1 MLKNQKIHFI
11 AIGGSVM
18 HNLAICLK
26 LLDNQVTGS
35 DDMFFDPSKSNLKRH
50 GLLPDNEGWHP
61 ERVHGQLDYVILGMH
76 AKNDNPELLKA
87 KDLGLKIYS
96 FPEFIHEV
104 SKEKTR
110 IVVAGSHGK
119 TSITSMILHVLNKA
133 GKSFDYLVGAQ
144 LEGFDTMVKISDAP
158 IMIIEGDEYTTSP
171 LDLTPKFLHYNHH
184 FACITGIAWDHFN
197 VFPTL
202 DIYEEQFLKFINQ
215 TPNDGKVFYAEV
227 DQALC
232 KIIERAEPNE
242 EQLIPYNALESKIE
256 DNRTIVLWEGREI
269 PLQVFGD
276 HNLQNLNAARLLLNQ
291 VAISDDEFFEHIQS
305 FTGASKRLELIGQN
319 DFSTI
324 YKDFA
329 HAPSKLK
336 ATSEAVT
343 KQFKDRNLT
352 SVLEL
357 HTFSSL
363 NKQFIHQYEGC
374 YDLPEQAIVFINPE
388 AVKAKKLEMISE
400 NELVDA
406 FKRKDLKLF
415 TDAEKLEQF
424 ILSQDW
430 NNRNLLLMSSGNFGG
445 LDIEKIKDT
454 ILS

>member
-1 MLKNQKIHFI
+1 
-11 AIGGSVM
+11 M

-61 ERVHGQLDYVILGMH
+61 ERVHSQLDYVILGMH
-76 AKNDNPELLKA
+76 AKNDNPELLRA

-158 IMIIEGDEYTTSP
+158 MMIIEGDEYTTSP

-215 TPNDGKVFYAEV
+215 TPNNGKAFYAEV

-232 KIIERAEPNE
+232 KIVERAEPKE
-242 EQLIPYNALESKIE
+242 EQLIPYNAFESKIE
-256 DNRTIVLWEGREI
+256 DNQTIVLWEGREI
-269 PLQVFGD
+269 PLQIFGD

-291 VAISDDEFFEHIQS
+291 VGISDDEFFEHIQS

-343 KQFKDRNLT
+343 KQFKDRKLT

-374 YDLPEQAIVFINPE
+374 YDLPEQALVFINPE

-400 NELVDA
+400 NELVYA

>member
-1 MLKNQKIHFI
+1 MIKNQKIHFI

-35 DDMFFDPSKSNLKRH
+35 DDMFFDPSKSNLERH
-50 GLLPDNEGWHP
+50 GLLPDSEGWQP
-61 ERVHGQLDYVILGMH
+61 DRVHRGLDFVILGMH

-87 KDLGLKIYS
+87 KELGLKIYS

-104 SKEKTR
+104 SKEKIR
-110 IVVAGSHGK
+110 VVVAGSHGK
-119 TSITSMILHVLNKA
+119 TSITSMILHVLNKV

-144 LEGFDTMVKISDAP
+144 LDGFETMVKISDAP
-158 IMIIEGDEYTTSP
+158 VMVIEGDEYTTSP
-171 LDLTPKFLHYNHH
+171 LDLTPKFLHYKHH

-215 TPNDGKVFYAEV
+215 TPEDGKVFYAEV

-232 KIIERAEPNE
+232 KIVERAEPTK

-256 DNRTIVLWEGREI
+256 DNQTIVLWKGEEI

-291 VAISDDEFFEHIQS
+291 IGISDTEFFQHIQS

-319 DFSTI
+319 EKTTI

-343 KQFKDRNLT
+343 KQFKNRKLT

-363 NKQFIHQYEGC
+363 NKQFIHQYKDC
-374 YDLPEQAIVFINPE
+374 YNLPDQAVIFINPE

-400 NELVDA
+400 QELVDA
-406 FKRKDLKLF
+406 FGRNDLKLF
-415 TDAEKLEQF
+415 TSAVELEKF
-424 ILSQDW
+424 ILNQNW

-454 ILS
+454 ILQ

>member
-1 MLKNQKIHFI
+1 MIKNQKIHFI

-35 DDMFFDPSKSNLKRH
+35 DDMFFDPSKSNLQRH
-50 GLLPDNEGWHP
+50 GLLPDAEGWHAD
-61 ERVHGQLDYVILGMH
+61 RVHSGLDFVILGMH

-87 KDLGLKIYS
+87 KELGLKIYS

-104 SKEKTR
+104 SKDKIR

-144 LEGFDTMVKISDAP
+144 LDGFETMVKISDAP
-158 IMIIEGDEYTTSP
+158 VMVIEGDEYTTSP
-171 LDLTPKFLHYNHH
+171 LDLTPKFLHYKHH

-215 TPNDGKVFYAEV
+215 TPEDGKVFYAEV
-227 DQALC
+227 DKALC
-232 KIIERAEPNE
+232 KIVDRAKPSK
-242 EQLIPYNALESKIE
+242 EQLIPYGPLGSTIK
-256 DNRTIVLWEGREI
+256 DNQTYVIWNGEEI
-269 PLQVFGD
+269 PLQIFGD

-291 VAISDDEFFEHIQS
+291 IDISDDEFFEHIQS

-319 DFSTI
+319 NSTTI

-343 KQFKDRNLT
+343 KQFKDRKLT

-363 NKQFIHQYEGC
+363 NKQFIHQYDGC
-374 YDLPEQAIVFINPE
+374 YNLPDQAVIFINPE

-400 NELVDA
+400 QELISA
-406 FKRKDLKLF
+406 FGRTDLRLF
-415 TDAEKLEQF
+415 TSSSELESF
-424 ILSQDW
+424 ILSQNW

-445 LDIEKIKDT
+445 LDIEKIKDI
-454 ILS
+454 ILQ

>member
-1 MLKNQKIHFI
+1 
-11 AIGGSVM
+11 M

-35 DDMFFDPSKSNLKRH
+35 DDMFFDPSKSNLQKHR
-50 GLLPDNEGWHP
+50 LLPESEGWHP
-61 ERVHGQLDYVILGMH
+61 ERVHSGLDFVILGMH
-76 AKNDNPELLKA
+76 AKRDNPELLKA
-87 KDLGLKIYS
+87 RELGLKIYS

-104 SKEKTR
+104 SRGKIR
-110 IVVAGSHGK
+110 VVVAGSHGK

-144 LEGFDTMVKISDAP
+144 LDGFETMVKISEAP
-158 IMIIEGDEYTTSP
+158 IMVIEGDEYTTSP
-171 LDLTPKFLHYNHH
+171 LDLTPKFLHYRHH

-215 TPNDGKVFYAEV
+215 TPKDGKVFYAQIDE
-227 DQALC
+227 ALH
-232 KIIERAEPNE
+232 KIIDRAEPGS
-242 EQLIPYNALESKIE
+242 EQLIPYGPLNSVIRN
-256 DNRTIVLWEGREI
+256 NRTIVIWNGKEV
-269 PLQVFGD
+269 PLQIFGD

-291 VAISDDEFFEHIQS
+291 IGISNEAFFEHIQS

-319 DFSTI
+319 EHSTI

-343 KQFKDRNLT
+343 KQFKDRKLVA
-352 SVLEL
+352 VLEL

-374 YDLPEQAIVFINPE
+374 YNLPDQALIFINPE
-388 AVKAKKLEMISE
+388 AVKAKKLEMITE
-400 NELVDA
+400 QELINA
-406 FKRKDLKLF
+406 FGRKDIQLF
-415 TDAEKLEQF
+415 TEAEQLETYLLKHEWINQ
-424 ILSQDW
+424 
-430 NNRNLLLMSSGNFGG
+430 NLLLMSSGNFGG
-445 LDIEKIKDT
+445 LNIDKIKNT
-454 ILS
+454 ILA

>member
-35 DDMFFDPSKSNLKRH
+35 DDMFFDPSKSNLKKH

-61 ERVHGQLDYVILGMH
+61 ERVHSQLDYVILGMH

-158 IMIIEGDEYTTSP
+158 MMIIEGDEYTTSP

-232 KIIERAEPNE
+232 KIVERAEPKE
-242 EQLIPYNALESKIE
+242 EQLIPYNAFESKIE
-256 DNRTIVLWEGREI
+256 DNRTIVLWEEKEI

-291 VAISDDEFFEHIQS
+291 VGISDDEFFEHIQS

-343 KQFKDRNLT
+343 KQFKDRKLT

-400 NELVDA
+400 DELVDA

>member
-1 MLKNQKIHFI
+1 MIKNQKIHFI

-35 DDMFFDPSKSNLKRH
+35 DDMFFNPSKSNLERH
-50 GLLPDNEGWHP
+50 GLLPDSEGWQP
-61 ERVHGQLDYVILGMH
+61 DRVHSGLDFVILGMH

-87 KDLGLKIYS
+87 RELGLKIYS

-104 SKEKTR
+104 SKEKIR
-110 IVVAGSHGK
+110 VVVAGSHGK

-133 GKSFDYLVGAQ
+133 DKSFDYLVGAQ
-144 LEGFDTMVKISDAP
+144 LDGFETMVKISDAP
-158 IMIIEGDEYTTSP
+158 VMVIEGDEYTTSP
-171 LDLTPKFLHYNHH
+171 LDLTPKFLHYKHH

-215 TPNDGKVFYAEV
+215 TPEDGKVFYAEV

-232 KIIERAEPNE
+232 KIVERAEPTK
-242 EQLIPYNALESKIE
+242 EQLIPYNVLESKIE
-256 DNRTIVLWEGREI
+256 DNQTIVLWKGEEI

-291 VAISDDEFFEHIQS
+291 IGISDTEFFQHIQS

-319 DFSTI
+319 EKTTI

-343 KQFKDRNLT
+343 KQFKNRKLT

-363 NKQFIHQYEGC
+363 NKQFIHQYKDC
-374 YDLPEQAIVFINPE
+374 YNLPEQAVIFINPE

-400 NELVDA
+400 QELISA
-406 FKRKDLKLF
+406 FGRTDLRLF
-415 TDAEKLEQF
+415 TSARELEDF
-424 ILSQDW
+424 ILSQEW

-454 ILS
+454 ILQ

>member
-1 MLKNQKIHFI
+1 MIKNQNIHFI

-35 DDMFFDPSKSNLKRH
+35 DDMFFDPSKTNLKKH
-50 GLLPDNEGWHP
+50 GLLPEQEGWHP
-61 ERVHGQLDYVILGMH
+61 ERVHSQLDFVILGMH
-76 AKNDNPELLKA
+76 AKKDNPELLKA

-96 FPEFIHEV
+96 FPELIHEV
-104 SKEKTR
+104 TKEKIR
-110 IVVAGSHGK
+110 MVVAGSHGK

-144 LEGFDTMVKISDAP
+144 LDGFETMVKITDAP
-158 IMIIEGDEYTTSP
+158 IMVIEGDEYTTSP
-171 LDLTPKFLHYNHH
+171 LDLTPKFLHYKHH

-215 TPNDGKVFYAEV
+215 TPEDGKLFYAEV
-227 DQALC
+227 DQSLC
-232 KIIERAEPNE
+232 KIIERAEPNT
-242 EQLIPYNALESKIE
+242 EQLTPYGPLNSIIR
-256 DNRTIVLWEGREI
+256 NNQTFVIWEEKEI
-269 PLQVFGD
+269 PLQIFGD

-291 VAISDDEFFEHIQS
+291 IDISGEEFFEHIQS

-319 DFSTI
+319 SHSTL

-343 KQFKDRNLT
+343 KQFKDRKLLA
-352 SVLEL
+352 VLEL

-374 YDLPEQAIVFINPE
+374 YNLPDQAIIFINPE
-388 AVKAKKLEMISE
+388 AVKAKKLEMI
-400 NELVDA
+400 NEQELQEA

-415 TDAEKLEQF
+415 TDANELEAF
-424 ILSQDW
+424 LLSQQW
-430 NNRNLLLMSSGNFGG
+430 INQNLLLMSSGNFGG
-445 LDIEKIKDT
+445 LNIDKIKNT
-454 ILS
+454 ILN

>member
-1 MLKNQKIHFI
+1 MIKNQKIHFI

-35 DDMFFDPSKSNLKRH
+35 DDMFFDPSKSNLSKH
-50 GLLPDNEGWHP
+50 GLLPEQEGWDAN
-61 ERVHGQLDYVILGMH
+61 RVHAELDFVILGMH
-76 AKNDNPELLKA
+76 AKKDNPELLKA
-87 KDLGLKIYS
+87 RDLGLKIFS

-104 SKEKTR
+104 SKEKKR

-119 TSITSMILHVLNKA
+119 TSITSMILHVLNQA
-133 GKSFDYLVGAQ
+133 GHSFDYLVGAQ
-144 LEGFDTMVKISDAP
+144 LDGFETMVKISDAP
-158 IMIIEGDEYTTSP
+158 VMVIEGDEYTTSP

-215 TPNDGKVFYAEV
+215 TPPDGKLYYAES

-232 KIIERAEPNE
+232 RIIENAQPEKSS
-242 EQLIPYNALESKIE
+242 LIPYGPLDSVIKN
-256 DNRTIVLWEGREI
+256 NQTFVLWEGQEI
-269 PLQVFGD
+269 PLKVFGD
-276 HNLQNLNAARLLLNQ
+276 HNLQNLNVARLLLNH
-291 VAISDDEFFEHIQS
+291 AGISNNEFFEHIQS
-305 FTGASKRLELIGQN
+305 FTGASKRLELMGEN
-319 DFSTI
+319 EHSTI

-343 KQFKDRNLT
+343 KQFKDRKLT
-352 SVLEL
+352 ACLEL

-363 NKQFIHQYEGC
+363 NKQFIHQYDGC
-374 YDLPEQAIVFINPE
+374 YNLPDQALVFINPE
-388 AVKAKKLEMISE
+388 AVKAKKLEMISQE
-400 NELVDA
+400 ELIEA
-406 FKRKDLKLF
+406 FGRTDLQLF
-415 TDAEKLEQF
+415 TEVEALENFLLNQTW
-424 ILSQDW
+424 I
-430 NNRNLLLMSSGNFGG
+430 NRNLLLMSSGNFGG
-445 LDIEKIKDT
+445 LDIEKIKNT
-454 ILS
+454 ILN

>member
-61 ERVHGQLDYVILGMH
+61 ERVHSQLDYVILGMH
-76 AKNDNPELLKA
+76 AKNDNPELLRA

-158 IMIIEGDEYTTSP
+158 MMIIEGDEYTTSP

-215 TPNDGKVFYAEV
+215 TPNNGKVFYAEV

-232 KIIERAEPNE
+232 KIVERAEPNE
-242 EQLIPYNALESKIE
+242 GQLIPYNAFESKIQ
-256 DNRTIVLWEGREI
+256 DNQTIILWEEKEI

-291 VAISDDEFFEHIQS
+291 VGISDDEFFEHIQS

-343 KQFKDRNLT
+343 KQFKDRKLT

-400 NELVDA
+400 DELVDA

>member
-1 MLKNQKIHFI
+1 MIKNQKIHFI

-35 DDMFFDPSKSNLKRH
+35 DDMFFDPSKSNLERH
-50 GLLPDNEGWHP
+50 GLLPDSEGWQP
-61 ERVHGQLDYVILGMH
+61 ERVHSGLDFVILGMH

-87 KDLGLKIYS
+87 KELGLKIYS

-104 SKEKTR
+104 SKEKIR
-110 IVVAGSHGK
+110 VVVAGSHGK
-119 TSITSMILHVLNKA
+119 TSITSMILHVLNKV

-144 LEGFDTMVKISDAP
+144 LDGFETMVKISDAP
-158 IMIIEGDEYTTSP
+158 VMVIEGDEYTTSP
-171 LDLTPKFLHYNHH
+171 LDLTPKFLHYKHH

-215 TPNDGKVFYAEV
+215 TPEDGKVFYAEV

-232 KIIERAEPNE
+232 KIVERAEPTK

-256 DNRTIVLWEGREI
+256 DNQTIVLWKGEEI

-291 VAISDDEFFEHIQS
+291 IGISDTEFFQHIQS

-319 DFSTI
+319 EKTTI

-343 KQFKDRNLT
+343 KQFKNRKLT

-363 NKQFIHQYEGC
+363 NKQFIHQYKDC
-374 YDLPEQAIVFINPE
+374 YNLPDQAVIFINPE

-400 NELVDA
+400 QELVDA
-406 FKRKDLKLF
+406 FGRNDLKLF
-415 TDAEKLEQF
+415 TSAVELEKF
-424 ILSQDW
+424 ILNQNW

-454 ILS
+454 IL

>member
-1 MLKNQKIHFI
+1 MIKNQKIHFI

-35 DDMFFDPSKSNLKRH
+35 DDMFFDPSKSNLQRH
-50 GLLPDNEGWHP
+50 GLLPDAEGWHAD
-61 ERVHGQLDYVILGMH
+61 RVHSGLDFVILGMH

-87 KDLGLKIYS
+87 KELGLKIYS

-104 SKEKTR
+104 SKDKTR

-144 LEGFDTMVKISDAP
+144 LDGFETMVKISDAP
-158 IMIIEGDEYTTSP
+158 VMVIEGDEYTTSP
-171 LDLTPKFLHYNHH
+171 LDLTPKFLHYKHH

-202 DIYEEQFLKFINQ
+202 DIYEEQFSKFINQ
-215 TPNDGKVFYAEV
+215 TPEDGKVFYAEV
-227 DQALC
+227 DKALC
-232 KIIERAEPNE
+232 KIVDRAEPSK
-242 EQLIPYNALESKIE
+242 EQLIPYGPLNSTIK
-256 DNRTIVLWEGREI
+256 DNQTYVIWDEEEI
-269 PLQVFGD
+269 PLQIFGD

-291 VAISDDEFFEHIQS
+291 IDISDDEFFEHIQS

-319 DFSTI
+319 NSTTI

-343 KQFKDRNLT
+343 KQFKDRKLT

-363 NKQFIHQYEGC
+363 NKQFIHQYDGC
-374 YDLPEQAIVFINPE
+374 YNLPDQAVIFINPE

-400 NELVDA
+400 QELISA
-406 FKRKDLKLF
+406 FGRTDLRLY
-415 TDAEKLEQF
+415 TSASELESF
-424 ILSQDW
+424 ILSQNW

-454 ILS
+454 ILQ

>member
-1 MLKNQKIHFI
+1 
-11 AIGGSVM
+11 M

-35 DDMFFDPSKSNLKRH
+35 DDMFFDPSKSNLQRH
-50 GLLPDNEGWHP
+50 GLLPDTEGWHTD
-61 ERVHGQLDYVILGMH
+61 RVHSGLDFVILGMH

-87 KDLGLKIYS
+87 KELGLKIYS

-104 SKEKTR
+104 SKDKIR

-144 LEGFDTMVKISDAP
+144 LDGFETMVKISDAP
-158 IMIIEGDEYTTSP
+158 VMVIEGDEYTTSP
-171 LDLTPKFLHYNHH
+171 LDLTPKFLHYKHH

-215 TPNDGKVFYAEV
+215 TPEDGKVFYAEV
-227 DQALC
+227 DKALG
-232 KIIERAEPNE
+232 KIIDRAKPSK
-242 EQLIPYNALESKIE
+242 EQLIPYGPLNSTIK
-256 DNRTIVLWEGREI
+256 DNQTYVIWDGEEI
-269 PLQVFGD
+269 PLQIFGD

-291 VAISDDEFFEHIQS
+291 IDIADNEFFEHIQS

-319 DFSTI
+319 ENTTI
-324 YKDFA
+324 FKDFA

-343 KQFKDRNLT
+343 KQFKDRKLT

-363 NKQFIHQYEGC
+363 NKQFIHQYDGC
-374 YDLPEQAIVFINPE
+374 YNLPDHAVIFINPE

-400 NELVDA
+400 PELITA
-406 FKRKDLKLF
+406 FGRTDLKLF
-415 TDAEKLEQF
+415 TSASELESF
-424 ILSQDW
+424 ILSQNW

-454 ILS
+454 ILQ

>member
-1 MLKNQKIHFI
+1 
-11 AIGGSVM
+11 M

-35 DDMFFDPSKSNLKRH
+35 DDMFFDPSKSNLERH
-50 GLLPDNEGWHP
+50 GLLPDSEGWQP
-61 ERVHGQLDYVILGMH
+61 ERVHSGLDFVILGMH

-87 KDLGLKIYS
+87 KELGLKIYS

-104 SKEKTR
+104 SKEKIR
-110 IVVAGSHGK
+110 VVVAGSHGK

-144 LEGFDTMVKISDAP
+144 LDGFETMVKISDAP
-158 IMIIEGDEYTTSP
+158 VMVIEGDEYTTSP
-171 LDLTPKFLHYNHH
+171 LDLTPKFLHYKHH

-215 TPNDGKVFYAEV
+215 TPEDGKVFYAEV

-232 KIIERAEPNE
+232 KIVERAEPTK

-256 DNRTIVLWEGREI
+256 DNQTIVLWKGEEI

-291 VAISDDEFFEHIQS
+291 IGISDTEFFQHIQS

-319 DFSTI
+319 ENTTI

-343 KQFKDRNLT
+343 KQFKNRKLT

-363 NKQFIHQYEGC
+363 NKQFIHQYDGC
-374 YDLPEQAIVFINPE
+374 YNLPDQAIIFINPK

-400 NELVDA
+400 QELISA
-406 FKRKDLKLF
+406 FGRTDLRLF
-415 TDAEKLEQF
+415 TSARGLEDF
-424 ILSQDW
+424 ILSQEW

-454 ILS
+454 ILQ

>member
-61 ERVHGQLDYVILGMH
+61 ERVHSQLDYVILGMH

-104 SKEKTR
+104 SKEKIR
-110 IVVAGSHGK
+110 LVVAGSHGK

-158 IMIIEGDEYTTSP
+158 MMIIEGDEYTTSP

-215 TPNDGKVFYAEV
+215 TPNNGKVFYAEV

-232 KIIERAEPNE
+232 KIVERAEPNE
-242 EQLIPYNALESKIE
+242 EQLIPYNAFESKIE
-256 DNRTIVLWEGREI
+256 DNQTIVLWEGREI

-291 VAISDDEFFEHIQS
+291 VGISDDEFFEHIQS

-343 KQFKDRNLT
+343 KQFKDRKLT

-374 YDLPEQAIVFINPE
+374 YDLPQQAIVFINPE

-400 NELVDA
+400 DELVDA

>member
-1 MLKNQKIHFI
+1 MIKNQKIHFI

-35 DDMFFDPSKSNLKRH
+35 DDMFFDPSKSNLQRH
-50 GLLPDNEGWHP
+50 GLLPDTEGWHAD
-61 ERVHGQLDYVILGMH
+61 RVHSGLDFVLLGMH

-87 KDLGLKIYS
+87 KELGLKIYS

-104 SKEKTR
+104 SKEKIR

-144 LEGFDTMVKISDAP
+144 LDGFETMVKISDAP
-158 IMIIEGDEYTTSP
+158 VMVIEGDEYTTSP
-171 LDLTPKFLHYNHH
+171 LDLTPKFLHYKHH

-215 TPNDGKVFYAEV
+215 TPEGGKVFYAEV
-227 DQALC
+227 DKALC
-232 KIIERAEPNE
+232 KIVDRAEPSK
-242 EQLIPYNALESKIE
+242 EQLIPYGPLNSTIK
-256 DNRTIVLWEGREI
+256 DNQTYVIWNGEEI
-269 PLQVFGD
+269 PLQIFGD

-291 VAISDDEFFEHIQS
+291 IDISDDEFFEHIQS

-319 DFSTI
+319 DSTTI

-343 KQFKDRNLT
+343 KQFKDRRLT

-400 NELVDA
+400 QELISA
-406 FKRKDLKLF
+406 FGRTDLRLF
-415 TDAEKLEQF
+415 TSASELEDF
-424 ILSQDW
+424 ILSQNW

-454 ILS
+454 ILQ

>member
-1 MLKNQKIHFI
+1 MIKNQKIHFI
-11 AIGGSVM
+11 AIGGAVM

-26 LLDNQVTGS
+26 LLDNLVTGS
-35 DDMFFDPSKSNLKRH
+35 DDMFFDPSKSNLQKHR
-50 GLLPDNEGWHP
+50 LLPETEGWHP
-61 ERVHGQLDYVILGMH
+61 ERVHSALDFVILGMH
-76 AKNDNPELLKA
+76 AKKDNLELLKA
-87 KDLGLKIYS
+87 KELGLKIYS

-104 SKEKTR
+104 SKDKIR
-110 IVVAGSHGK
+110 VVVAGSHGK

-133 GKSFDYLVGAQ
+133 GRKFDYLVGAQ
-144 LEGFDTMVKISDAP
+144 LDGFETMVKFSDAP
-158 IMIIEGDEYTTSP
+158 VMVIEGDEYTTSP
-171 LDLTPKFLHYNHH
+171 LDLTPKFLHYQHH

-215 TPNDGKVFYAEV
+215 TPVEGKVFYAEV

-232 KIIERAEPNE
+232 KIIDRATPAA
-242 EQLIPYNALESKIE
+242 EQLIPYGPLKSIIK
-256 DNRTIVLWEGREI
+256 DNQTFVLWEGQEI
-269 PLQVFGD
+269 PLQIFGD

-291 VAISDDEFFEHIQS
+291 IDISDEAFFEHIQS

-319 DFSTI
+319 DSSAI

-343 KQFKDRNLT
+343 KQFKDRKLT
-352 SVLEL
+352 ACQEL

-374 YDLPEQAIVFINPE
+374 YDLPDQALIFINPE
-388 AVKAKKLEMISE
+388 AVKTKKLEMMTE
-400 NELVDA
+400 DELREA
-406 FKRKDLKLF
+406 FGRKDLQLF
-415 TDAEKLEQF
+415 TDAAA
-424 ILSQDW
+424 LSDFLLQQDW

-445 LDIEKIKDT
+445 LDIDQIKNT
-454 ILS
+454 ILY

>member
-1 MLKNQKIHFI
+1 
-11 AIGGSVM
+11 M

-35 DDMFFDPSKSNLKRH
+35 DDMFFDPSKSNLRRH
-50 GLLPDNEGWHP
+50 GLLPDAEGWHAD
-61 ERVHGQLDYVILGMH
+61 RVHSGLDFVILGMH

-87 KDLGLKIYS
+87 KELGLKIYS

-104 SKEKTR
+104 SKDKIR

-144 LEGFDTMVKISDAP
+144 LDGFETMVKISDAP
-158 IMIIEGDEYTTSP
+158 VMVIEGDEYTTSP
-171 LDLTPKFLHYNHH
+171 LDLTPKFLHYKHH

-215 TPNDGKVFYAEV
+215 TPEDGKVFYAEV
-227 DQALC
+227 DKALC
-232 KIIERAEPNE
+232 KIVDRAKPSK
-242 EQLIPYNALESKIE
+242 EQLIPYGPLGSTIK
-256 DNRTIVLWEGREI
+256 DNQTYVIWNGEEI
-269 PLQVFGD
+269 PLQIFGD

-291 VAISDDEFFEHIQS
+291 IDISDDEFFEHIQS

-319 DFSTI
+319 NSTTI

-343 KQFKDRNLT
+343 KQFKDRKLT

-363 NKQFIHQYEGC
+363 NKQFIHQYDGC
-374 YDLPEQAIVFINPE
+374 YNLPDQALIFINPE

-400 NELVDA
+400 QELISA
-406 FKRKDLKLF
+406 FGRTDLRLF
-415 TDAEKLEQF
+415 TSASELESF
-424 ILSQDW
+424 ILSQNW

-454 ILS
+454 ILQ

>member
-1 MLKNQKIHFI
+1 
-11 AIGGSVM
+11 M

-61 ERVHGQLDYVILGMH
+61 ERVHSQLDYVILGMH

-104 SKEKTR
+104 SKEKIR
-110 IVVAGSHGK
+110 LVVAGSHGK

-158 IMIIEGDEYTTSP
+158 MMIIEGDEYTTSP

-215 TPNDGKVFYAEV
+215 TPNNGKVFYAEV

-232 KIIERAEPNE
+232 KIVERGATHSVQRVRIEN
-242 EQLIPYNALESKIE
+242 
-256 DNRTIVLWEGREI
+256 
-269 PLQVFGD
+269 
-276 HNLQNLNAARLLLNQ
+276 
-291 VAISDDEFFEHIQS
+291 
-305 FTGASKRLELIGQN
+305 
-319 DFSTI
+319 
-324 YKDFA
+324 
-329 HAPSKLK
+329 
-336 ATSEAVT
+336 
-343 KQFKDRNLT
+343 
-352 SVLEL
+352 
-357 HTFSSL
+357 
-363 NKQFIHQYEGC
+363 
-374 YDLPEQAIVFINPE
+374 
-388 AVKAKKLEMISE
+388 
-400 NELVDA
+400 
-406 FKRKDLKLF
+406 
-415 TDAEKLEQF
+415 
-424 ILSQDW
+424 
-430 NNRNLLLMSSGNFGG
+430 
-445 LDIEKIKDT
+445 
-454 ILS
+454 

>member
-1 MLKNQKIHFI
+1 
-11 AIGGSVM
+11 M

-61 ERVHGQLDYVILGMH
+61 ERVHSQLDYVILGMH

-158 IMIIEGDEYTTSP
+158 MMIIEGDEYTTSP

-215 TPNDGKVFYAEV
+215 TPEDGKVFYAEV

-232 KIIERAEPNE
+232 KIVERAEPNE
-242 EQLIPYNALESKIE
+242 EQLIPYNTFESKIE
-256 DNRTIVLWEGREI
+256 DNQTIVLWEGREI

-291 VAISDDEFFEHIQS
+291 VGISDDEFFEHIQS

-343 KQFKDRNLT
+343 KQFKDRKLT

-363 NKQFIHQYEGC
+363 NKQFIHQYAGC

-400 NELVDA
+400 DELIDA
-406 FKRKDLKLF
+406 FNRKDLKLF

>member
-1 MLKNQKIHFI
+1 MIKNQKIHFI

-35 DDMFFDPSKSNLKRH
+35 DDMFFDPSRSNLSKH
-50 GLLPDNEGWHP
+50 GLLPEKEGWNADRIHA
-61 ERVHGQLDYVILGMH
+61 ELDFVILGMH
-76 AKNDNPELLKA
+76 AKKDNPELLKA
-87 KDLGLKIYS
+87 RDLGLKIYS

-104 SKEKTR
+104 SKEKKR

-119 TSITSMILHVLNKA
+119 TSITSMILHVLNQA
-133 GKSFDYLVGAQ
+133 GHSFDYLVGAQ
-144 LEGFDTMVKISDAP
+144 LDGFETMVKISDAP
-158 IMIIEGDEYTTSP
+158 VMVIEGDEYTTSP

-215 TPNDGKVFYAEV
+215 TPPDGKLYYAES

-232 KIIERAEPNE
+232 RIIENAQPEKSS
-242 EQLIPYNALESKIE
+242 LIPYGPLDSVIKN
-256 DNRTIVLWEGREI
+256 NQTFVLWEGQEI
-269 PLQVFGD
+269 PLKVFGD
-276 HNLQNLNAARLLLNQ
+276 HNLQNLNVARLLLNH
-291 VAISDDEFFEHIQS
+291 AGISNNEFFEHIQS
-305 FTGASKRLELIGQN
+305 FTGASKRLELMGEN
-319 DFSTI
+319 EHSTI

-343 KQFKDRNLT
+343 KQFKDRKLT
-352 SVLEL
+352 ACLEL

-363 NKQFIHQYEGC
+363 NKQFIHQYKGC
-374 YDLPEQAIVFINPE
+374 YNLPDQALVFINPE
-388 AVKAKKLEMISE
+388 AVKAKKLEMISQE
-400 NELVDA
+400 ELIEA
-406 FKRKDLKLF
+406 FGRTDLQLF
-415 TDAEKLEQF
+415 TEVEALENFLLNQTW
-424 ILSQDW
+424 I
-430 NNRNLLLMSSGNFGG
+430 NRNLLLMSSGNFGG
-445 LDIEKIKDT
+445 LDIEKIKNT
-454 ILS
+454 ILN

>member
-1 MLKNQKIHFI
+1 MIKNQNIHFI

-35 DDMFFDPSKSNLKRH
+35 DDMFFDPSKSNLKKH
-50 GLLPDNEGWHP
+50 GLLPEQEGWHL
-61 ERVHGQLDYVILGMH
+61 ERVHSGLDFVILGMH
-76 AKNDNPELLKA
+76 AKKDNPELLKA
-87 KDLGLKIYS
+87 KDLGLKICS

-104 SKEKTR
+104 SKEKIR
-110 IVVAGSHGK
+110 VVVAGSHGK

-144 LEGFDTMVKISDAP
+144 LDGFETMVKISDAP
-158 IMIIEGDEYTTSP
+158 IMVIEGDEYTTSP
-171 LDLTPKFLHYNHH
+171 LDLTPKFLHYKHH

-202 DIYEEQFLKFINQ
+202 DIYEEQFLKFIKQ
-215 TPNDGKVFYAEV
+215 TPEDGKIFYAEV
-227 DQALC
+227 DEALC
-232 KIIERAEPNE
+232 KIIERATPNA
-242 EQLIPYNALESKIE
+242 EQLTPYGPLNSTIR
-256 DNRTIVLWEGREI
+256 NNQTIVLWEDREI
-269 PLQVFGD
+269 PLQIFGD

-291 VAISDDEFFEHIQS
+291 VDISDEEFFEHIQS

-319 DFSTI
+319 SSSTI

-343 KQFKDRNLT
+343 KQFKDRKLLA
-352 SVLEL
+352 VLEL

-363 NKQFIHQYEGC
+363 NKQFIHQYHGC
-374 YDLPEQAIVFINPE
+374 YDLPDQAIIFINPE
-388 AVKAKKLEMISE
+388 AVKAKKLEMMT
-400 NELVDA
+400 ELELQEA
-406 FKRKDLKLF
+406 FNRKDLKLF
-415 TDAEKLEQF
+415 TDARELEAFLLGQQW
-424 ILSQDW
+424 INQ
-430 NNRNLLLMSSGNFGG
+430 NLLLMSSGNFGG
-445 LDIEKIKDT
+445 LNIDKIKNT
-454 ILS
+454 ILN